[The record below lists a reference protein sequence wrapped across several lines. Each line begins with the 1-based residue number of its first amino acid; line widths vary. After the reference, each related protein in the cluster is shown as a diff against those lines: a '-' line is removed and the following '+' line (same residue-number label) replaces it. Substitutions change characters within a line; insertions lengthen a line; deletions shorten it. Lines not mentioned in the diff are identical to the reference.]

1 MCSRVGLIA
10 TLAGLAVGLDAA
22 VAAAGEVKLPS
33 GIVIVEKVVNKPYAA
48 TVARVEAAVKG
59 ANLIIVGEPNY
70 QMMQRMVGREI
81 KGAKAY
87 FIFRPNLGIPIFE
100 KDVNAALEIPLK
112 VLIYDKGGNQTVIRY
127 RKPSNALADYNG
139 LDTLGMQL
147 DDILDKI
154 TDAAA
159 K

>member
-1 MCSRVGLIA
+1 MDRMTWSAILSL
-10 TLAGLAVGLDAA
+10 LALSFLASG
-22 VAAAGEVKLPS
+22 AAAEEVKLPS
-33 GIVIVEKVVNKPYAA
+33 GIVIVEKVVNKPYPA
-48 TVARVEAAVKG
+48 TVARIEAAVKG

-70 QMMQRMVGREI
+70 QLMQRMVGREI

-100 KDVNAALEIPLK
+100 KDWNAALEIPLK
-112 VLIYDKGGNQTVIRY
+112 VLIYDKGGQTVIRY
-127 RKPSNALADYNG
+127 RKPSNALADYSG
-139 LDTLGMQL
+139 LEGLGKQL
-147 DDILDKI
+147 DDIMNQI

>member
-1 MCSRVGLIA
+1 MMTRSAVIVTGLVVGL
-10 TLAGLAVGLDAA
+10 G
-22 VAAAGEVKLPS
+22 VAPALAGEVKLPS
-33 GIVIVEKVVNKPYAA
+33 GIVIVEKVVSKPYAA
-48 TVARVEAAVKG
+48 TVARVEAAVKA

-112 VLIYDKGGNQTVIRY
+112 VLIYDRGGNQTVIRY
-127 RKPSNALADYNG
+127 RKPSNALADYAG
-139 LDTLGMQL
+139 LDGLGKDL
-147 DDILDKI
+147 DELMDRI
-154 TDAAA
+154 TAAAA

>member
-1 MCSRVGLIA
+1 MKATAFVTALLSTVLGAIA
-10 TLAGLAVGLDAA
+10 GPATAGD
-22 VAAAGEVKLPS
+22 VKLPS
-33 GIVIVEKVVNKPYAA
+33 GVVVVEKVVNKPYPA
-48 TVARVEAAVKG
+48 TVAKVEAAVKG

-70 QMMQRMVGREI
+70 QTMQRMVGREI

-112 VLIYDKGGNQTVIRY
+112 ILIYDKGGNQTVVRY

-139 LDTLGMQL
+139 LDGLGRDL
-147 DDILDKI
+147 DALLDKI
-154 TDAAA
+154 TDAAV

>member
-1 MCSRVGLIA
+1 MKKSGVLLAIFG
-10 TLAGLAVGLDAA
+10 TLVMTAPVF
-22 VAAAGEVKLPS
+22 AGEVKLPS
-33 GIVIVEKVVNKPYAA
+33 GIVIVEKVINKPYPA

-70 QMMQRMVGREI
+70 QLMQRMVGREI
-81 KGAKAY
+81 RGAKAY

-112 VLIYDKGGNQTVIRY
+112 VLIYDKGGQTVIRY
-127 RKPSNALADYNG
+127 RKPSNALADYSG
-139 LDTLGMQL
+139 LDSLGKQL
-147 DDILDKI
+147 DDIMNQI
-154 TDAAA
+154 TDAAV

>member
-1 MCSRVGLIA
+1 MKGTALVTALVSTFLGAVVASA
-10 TLAGLAVGLDAA
+10 T
-22 VAAAGEVKLPS
+22 AGEVKLPS
-33 GIVIVEKVVNKPYAA
+33 GVIIVEKVVNKPYPA
-48 TVARVEAAVKG
+48 TVARIEAAVKG
-59 ANLIIVGEPNY
+59 ANLLIVGEPNY
-70 QMMQRMVGREI
+70 QAMQRMVGREI

-100 KDVNAALEIPLK
+100 KDWNAALEIPLK

-127 RKPSNALADYNG
+127 RKPSNALADYDG
-139 LDTLGMQL
+139 LDGLGKEL
-147 DDILDKI
+147 DNILDKI

>member
-1 MCSRVGLIA
+1 MKKSGVL
-10 TLAGLAVGLDAA
+10 LAIFGALVMTAPVF
-22 VAAAGEVKLPS
+22 AGEVKLPS
-33 GIVIVEKVVNKPYAA
+33 GIVIVEKVINKPYPA

-70 QMMQRMVGREI
+70 QLMQRMVGREI
-81 KGAKAY
+81 RGAKAY

-112 VLIYDKGGNQTVIRY
+112 VLIYDKGANQTVIRY
-127 RKPSNALADYNG
+127 RKPSNALADYKG
-139 LDTLGMQL
+139 LDGLAKEL
-147 DDILDKI
+147 DEILDKI

>member
-1 MCSRVGLIA
+1 MKKSGVLLAIFG
-10 TLAGLAVGLDAA
+10 TLVMTAPVF
-22 VAAAGEVKLPS
+22 AGEVKLPS
-33 GIVIVEKVVNKPYAA
+33 GIVIVEKVINKPYPA

-70 QMMQRMVGREI
+70 QLMQRMVGREI
-81 KGAKAY
+81 RGAKAY

-112 VLIYDKGGNQTVIRY
+112 VLIYDKGGQTVIRY
-127 RKPSNALADYNG
+127 RKPSNALADYSG
-139 LDTLGMQL
+139 LEGLGKQL
-147 DDILDKI
+147 DDIMNQI